1 MSSKEKS
8 GGEAETSEAGA
19 AATEED
25 GSSDNGIPSSQ
36 PQRPI
41 TLCKRKLGHAPRSLC
56 LDATAGVGVRGSS
69 NEDQPQTDLNPS
81 TEVCMTP
88 ARSVPDMDQMTDST
102 THVPYQPLDNSKRG
116 LPGQLSSQT
125 ASMASEGSQVSSS
138 KNSKFSRKILPYT
151 TAFCLYVLLL
161 YPSTG

>member
-8 GGEAETSEAGA
+8 GGGAETSEA
-19 AATEED
+19 EED
-25 GSSDNGIPSSQ
+25 GSSDNGIPSTQ

-41 TLCKRKLGHAPRSLC
+41 TLYKRKLGHAPRSLC

-69 NEDQPQTDLNPS
+69 NEDQPQADLNPS

-125 ASMASEGSQVSSS
+125 ASMASEGSQVSNS
-138 KNSKFSRKILPYT
+138 KNSKFSLTHCHTIHNCFLSL
-151 TAFCLYVLLL
+151 CIIILL

>member
-1 MSSKEKS
+1 
-8 GGEAETSEAGA
+8 
-19 AATEED
+19 
-25 GSSDNGIPSSQ
+25 
-36 PQRPI
+36 
-41 TLCKRKLGHAPRSLC
+41 
-56 LDATAGVGVRGSS
+56 
-69 NEDQPQTDLNPS
+69 
-81 TEVCMTP
+81 MTP

-116 LPGQLSSQT
+116 LPGQLNSQT